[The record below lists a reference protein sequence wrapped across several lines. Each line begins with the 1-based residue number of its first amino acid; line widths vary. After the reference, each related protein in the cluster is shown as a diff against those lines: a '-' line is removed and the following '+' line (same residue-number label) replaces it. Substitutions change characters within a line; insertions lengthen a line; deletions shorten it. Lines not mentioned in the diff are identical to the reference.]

1 MPKSFDDEPAE
12 DNNVAADPVPGM
24 MPAAPAGFGATAQPS
39 SFGAAPAVGGFGS
52 TPAPAMGGFG
62 AAAPAMPAA
71 SQPAPAMQQVD
82 TSSFK
87 DATIDPELAKEP
99 WMKSYWRPA
108 MGWLYLAV
116 CAFDFVIFPVMWTVV
131 QFWEKD
137 IANDAFRQWMPL
149 TLQGAGLFHMA
160 MGAVL
165 GIAAWGRTKEK
176 EAGKN

>member
-1 MPKSFDDEPAE
+1 MPKSFEDDPAE
-12 DNNVAADPVPGM
+12 DNNETAEPIPGM
-24 MPAAPAGFGATAQPS
+24 MPAAPAGFGAAAQSS
-39 SFGAAPAVGGFGS
+39 SFGAAQPTGGFGAS
-52 TPAPAMGGFG
+52 APAMGGFG
-62 AAAPAMPAA
+62 AQTMPAVA
-71 SQPAPAMQQVD
+71 QPAPAMQQVD

-87 DATIDPELAKEP
+87 DATLDPELAKEP
-99 WMKSYWRPA
+99 WVKAYWRPA

-116 CAFDFVIFPVMWTVV
+116 CAFDFVVFPIMWTVV
-131 QFWEKD
+131 QFWEKEA
-137 IANDAFRQWMPL
+137 ANDAFRQWMPL